1 MKRDNGDET
10 VRIPI
15 QVLSNG
21 TVAMES
27 GARLPK
33 ILPGTLGD
41 LVLPAASLE
50 SPDVVAALNEAS
62 STPLLAQGE
71 VVWVSL
77 HPTQPASEKLE
88 LFEQET
94 LHPEMVGHFL
104 APITLN
110 ESLNLVTRGTK
121 RGQLEKATCSVP
133 TGEGGKGTTA
143 TSLNH
148 AYRLLS
154 ERFESHRV
162 SFGGNVFEV
171 AFVKRE
177 GAWHRL
183 ETLRRAAESVA
194 RRDVDRA
201 IGEIETGRQAQLF
214 VDSES

>member
-1 MKRDNGDET
+1 MKRDNGEET

-15 QVLSNG
+15 RVLSNG

-33 ILPGTLGD
+33 ILSGALGD

-50 SPDVVAALNEAS
+50 NPDVVAALNESS

-71 VVWVSL
+71 VVWVRL
-77 HPTQPASEKLE
+77 HPSQAPAEKLE
-88 LFEQET
+88 SFEHEP
-94 LHPEMVGHFL
+94 LHPEMVGHVF
-104 APITLN
+104 APITLD
-110 ESLNLVTRGTK
+110 EALNLVTRGTK
-121 RGQLEKATCSVP
+121 RGQLERATCSVP
-133 TGEGGKGTTA
+133 TGAGGKPTPA

-162 SFGGNVFEV
+162 SFGGNVFES
-171 AFVKRE
+171 AFVKRA
-177 GAWHRL
+177 GTWHRL

-194 RRDVDRA
+194 RRVVDRA
-201 IGEIETGRQAQLF
+201 IGDIEAGRQRQLF
-214 VDSES
+214 LDSDS

>member
-1 MKRDNGDET
+1 MRRDNGEET

-50 SPDVVAALNEAS
+50 NPDVVAALNEAS

-77 HPTQPASEKLE
+77 HPAQPTFEKLE
-88 LFEQET
+88 LFEQEP
-94 LHPEMVGHFL
+94 LHPEMVGHSF
-104 APITLN
+104 APVTLG

-121 RGQLEKATCSVP
+121 RGQLEKASCSVP
-133 TGEGGKGTTA
+133 TGEGGKPEPA

-162 SFGGNVFEV
+162 SFGGNVFEA
-171 AFVKRE
+171 AFVKRD

-194 RRDVDRA
+194 RREVDRA
-201 IGEIETGRQAQLF
+201 IGQIEAGRQRQLF
-214 VDSES
+214 ADSES